1 MPDKQR
7 ETTAAEAVPVIVVLS
22 GPHRGHTTVLT
33 DKVYRIILQPDEA
46 LLILGADEE
55 RAAEYHASLHRISN
69 TYEISMAPEHDAWVD
84 GERIR
89 GSRVLKSGDVVEVGH
104 GGPLFR
110 YRLYPPGMI
119 PRKTITEAVVDSI
132 HGAHAD
138 GRTRWG
144 RMSRLLANLTRE
156 LATQTTL
163 WFRFWVLVVLTVVV
177 ISIAILVIE
186 NLQLQKRVVS
196 EETRIENIS
205 EILEQRGAAG
215 LNRQELLVLQEQ
227 VKTQLA
233 DTLKRLEQLEKGPGK
248 AAGVIAAATP
258 SVVFLLGAYGYAE
271 PGTGRFLRYEE
282 TDKGITRLTME
293 GEGKLV
299 ELVFTGT
306 AFVVT
311 KTGMLLTNRHVVE
324 PWQDDKNRTFEQGR
338 HLQPEVR
345 RILAYFPDRGK
356 AVEVEIERVGDTM
369 DIALLRPA
377 RSAGEFVPL
386 EFESRTPSPGE
397 EVLLLGYPTGM
408 RALVA
413 RASAEFIESIT
424 GEGAGDYW
432 TVAQR
437 LSDAGYIKPL
447 ASRGIVGQIGEEF
460 INYDAETTFGGSG
473 GPVLDSQGYVIAI
486 NTAII
491 PEFGG
496 ANMGIPAVRIQ
507 QFLKV
512 NMPAQTAAEH

>member
-1 MPDKQR
+1 MVDEQR
-7 ETTAAEAVPVIVVLS
+7 EAAAGKVVPVIVVLS
-22 GPHRGHTTVLT
+22 GPYRGHTIALT
-33 DKVYRIILQPDEA
+33 EKVYRVVLQPDEA
-46 LLILGADEE
+46 LLILPADDE
-55 RAAEYHASLHRISN
+55 RAAGYHSSLHRISN
-69 TYEISMAPEHDAWVD
+69 TYEISLATGHDAWVG

-89 GSRVLKSGDVVEVGH
+89 GSRILKSGDLVEIAH

-110 YRLYPPGMI
+110 YRLYPAGVI
-119 PRKTITEAVVDSI
+119 PRKTVTEAVADSMR
-132 HGAHAD
+132 GAHVD
-138 GRTRWG
+138 GRDRFG
-144 RMSRLLANLTRE
+144 RASRFLANLSRE

-163 WFRFWVLVVLTVVV
+163 WFRFWVVVVLTVLV

-196 EETRIENIS
+196 EETRIKNIA

-215 LNRQELLVLQEQ
+215 LKREELLALQAE

-233 DTLKRLEQLEKGPGK
+233 DTLKRLDQLETGPGK

-258 SVVFLLGAYGYAE
+258 SVAFLLGAYGYVE
-271 PGTGRFLRYEE
+271 PGTGRPLRYEQ
-282 TDKGITRLTME
+282 TDQGITRLMLE
-293 GEGKLV
+293 GEGKIL

-324 PWQDDKNRTFEQGR
+324 PWRDEANRAVAQGR
-338 HLQPEVR
+338 RLDPVIR
-345 RILAYFPDRGK
+345 RVLAFFPGRDK
-356 AVEVEIERVGDTM
+356 AVEVEIEKVGKSVDV
-369 DIALLRPA
+369 ALLQPVL
-377 RSAGEFVPL
+377 SDGNFIPL

-413 RASAEFIESIT
+413 RASAEFIESVT
-424 GEGAGDYW
+424 SEGAGDYW
-432 TVAQR
+432 SVARR
-437 LSDAGYIKPL
+437 LSEAGYIKPL

-473 GPVLDSQGYVIAI
+473 GPVLDKRGRVIAI
-486 NTAII
+486 NTAIM

-496 ANMGIPAVRIQ
+496 ANMGIPAPRVQ
-507 QFLKV
+507 QFLKASLPV
-512 NMPAQTAAEH
+512 ETTQE